1 MLRDWTLRLRSL
13 FKQSAVDRELDDEL
27 QFHFEQ
33 QVASYA
39 AQGLSREEAVRR
51 ARLAFGTIDQIKEEH
66 RDARGIRLVDDL
78 NRDVRYAMRQLRRS
92 PGFAIAAVLCLALG
106 IGATTTIYS
115 VINTVLLQPLPF
127 SDSDRLIRVVENVLS
142 AAPGRRVVQRG
153 IPYQEFLDWGERAS
167 TLADSIAVA
176 GMGQRLVR
184 TGQGAAGLWGAATS
198 ANAFTVLG
206 VRAMLGRAFD
216 AGDTVNPDV
225 VVLTFDTWQQHFN
238 ADPNIVGTTLELR
251 GGALM
256 GPAPPRLLTIVGV
269 LPSDFEFPTGP
280 SDFYT
285 LLRQPISSGPSPRVT
300 MIGRLAAGMSLK
312 AATDEL
318 NAMGAAIRPPWP
330 ADAPALTRPR
340 FEIQRLKDLAVSDL
354 KPALGI
360 FLAAVVVVLLIVCA
374 NVANLL
380 LARGT
385 ARQREMAVRL
395 AIGASRGRIVR
406 QIMTESL
413 VLATAGGTLGAV
425 VGAAGVAT
433 VKRLATVDA
442 PGIFGLMF
450 GSTILPRAHEVRV
463 DVTVLAIAFS
473 TAAVTSV
480 VFGLLPALHL
490 SRTRQIRAIG
500 PGGRGVGPVTSKTS
514 AVLVVGQLG
523 LATILLVGAGL
534 LIHSFVRLSGNNK
547 GYDASNVVALQL
559 LFPDQYSTARKAE
572 TIGTMLARLRQLPG
586 VLAAGFA
593 RHGVLIGEELTI
605 GTFVPPGRPLDE
617 MRSDPERPRVRS
629 VSDGFLTAMGVPLL
643 DGRELETGDVANA
656 TPVIVM
662 NRSAVRQLFGSARA
676 VGQLVNWYV
685 GETPV
690 QMTVVG
696 VVEDMRQESLAQE
709 TFPEIYVDYRQFLS
723 LLERWPEYT
732 RRQNEW
738 AIGFLSFAIRT
749 GDAPASVIPAIRRL
763 TGAIDPNV
771 GIDAL
776 VPMTRLVAGS
786 LARQRFSAVML
797 GAFAGVAGIL
807 AAIGIYGV
815 LAYLVVQRTPEIGI
829 RMALGAQRAQVLAL
843 VLRKGLLLTII
854 GITLGLIGA
863 AVAARVL
870 QGMLFGIT
878 PLDSKTF
885 LAVAVIFGL
894 VTTLA
899 SYVPARRATKV
910 DPMVALRSE

>member
-1 MLRDWTLRLRSL
+1 MLKDWTLRLRSL
-13 FKQSAVDRELDDEL
+13 FKRSAVDRELDDEL

-33 QVASYA
+33 QVASYT

-51 ARLAFGTIDQIKEEH
+51 ARLAFGTNDQIKEEH

-78 NRDVRYAMRQLRRS
+78 NRDVRYALRQLRRS

-106 IGATTTIYS
+106 IGATTTVYS

-127 SDSDRLIRVVENVLS
+127 PESDRLVRVVEHVVS
-142 AAPGRRVVQRG
+142 AAPGRPVVQRG
-153 IPYQEFLDWGERAS
+153 VPYQEFLDWRERAS
-167 TLADSIAVA
+167 TLSDSVAVG

-184 TGQGAAGLWGAATS
+184 TSHGAAGLWGATTS

-206 VRAMLGRAFD
+206 VPAMLGRAFD
-216 AGDTVNPDV
+216 AGDAANPDV
-225 VVLTFDTWQQHFN
+225 VVLTFDTWQRHFN
-238 ADPNIVGTTLELR
+238 ADPNVVGTTMELR
-251 GGALM
+251 AGALA
-256 GPAPPRLLTIVGV
+256 GPAPPRLLTVVGV

-285 LLRQPISSGPSPRVT
+285 PFREPSSPGRAARVT
-300 MIGRLAAGMSLK
+300 MIGRLAPGVSLE

-318 NAMGAAIRPPWP
+318 NAMGAAVRPPWP
-330 ADAPALTRPR
+330 PDAPPLTGPR

-395 AIGASRGRIVR
+395 AIGASRGRVVR
-406 QIMTESL
+406 QIMTECL
-413 VLATAGGTLGAV
+413 VLAAAGGTLGAV
-425 VGAAGVAT
+425 VGAAGVAM
-433 VKRLATVDA
+433 VKRLATVEA

-463 DVTVLAIAFS
+463 DVTILAIAFGI
-473 TAAVTSV
+473 AAVTSV

-500 PGGRGVGPVTSKTS
+500 PGARGAGPVTSRTR
-514 AVLVVGQLG
+514 AALVVGQLG
-523 LATILLVGAGL
+523 MATVLLVGAGL
-534 LIHSFVRLSGNNK
+534 LIHSFVRLSRNNK

-572 TIGTMLARLRQLPG
+572 TIATMLARLRQLPG
-586 VLAAGFA
+586 VRAAGFS

-605 GTFVPPGRPLDE
+605 GTFVPFGRSLDE

-656 TPVIVM
+656 TPVIVI
-662 NRSAVRQLFGSARA
+662 NRSAARRFFGPARA
-676 VGQLVNWYV
+676 VGQVVNWYV
-685 GETPV
+685 GDAPV
-690 QMTVVG
+690 PMTVAG
-696 VVEDMRQESLAQE
+696 VVEDVRQESLAQE

-723 LLERWPEYT
+723 LLERWPQFT
-732 RRQNEW
+732 RHQNEW

-763 TGAIDPNV
+763 TGAVDPNV

-776 VPMTRLVAGS
+776 LPMTRLVAGS
-786 LARQRFSAVML
+786 LARERFSAVML
-797 GAFAGVAGIL
+797 GAFAGVAGVL

-815 LAYLVVQRTPEIGI
+815 LAYLVVQRTSEIGI

-843 VLRKGLLLTII
+843 VLRKGLILTTI
-854 GITLGLIGA
+854 GIALGLIGA
-863 AVAARVL
+863 AAATRVL

-878 PLDSKTF
+878 PLDPKTF